1 MELTADEATI
11 RERLMKRENGV
22 GLYFLSLHVNLD
34 EKRAISCCSRH
45 FLCCCIITFLAG
57 CCES

>member
-22 GLYFLSLHVNLD
+22 GLYFLKMCAPLHVN
-34 EKRAISCCSRH
+34 R
-45 FLCCCIITFLAG
+45 
-57 CCES
+57 